1 MKSFFKLLFFG
12 VSDAPCMVLRK
23 PDNDDTVK
31 VQFGFSLSLLFLST
45 FFGLPLLSRRL
56 WGWAAAMFALSTV
69 QIWKTVNRF
78 SLMLSAIDLNQI
90 ETAMQTDFWDNAVEW
105 SLLTGSVLLAFK
117 GNEWTVKNL
126 LKKGWR
132 FTDPDNALVQK
143 AAAKWKLSKHF
154 LKKTDTL

>member
-1 MKSFFKLLFFG
+1 
-12 VSDAPCMVLRK
+12 
-23 PDNDDTVK
+23 
-31 VQFGFSLSLLFLST
+31 
-45 FFGLPLLSRRL
+45 
-56 WGWAAAMFALSTV
+56 
-69 QIWKTVNRF
+69 
-78 SLMLSAIDLNQI
+78 MLSAIDLNQI

-105 SLLTGSVLLAFK
+105 SLMTGYVLLAFK